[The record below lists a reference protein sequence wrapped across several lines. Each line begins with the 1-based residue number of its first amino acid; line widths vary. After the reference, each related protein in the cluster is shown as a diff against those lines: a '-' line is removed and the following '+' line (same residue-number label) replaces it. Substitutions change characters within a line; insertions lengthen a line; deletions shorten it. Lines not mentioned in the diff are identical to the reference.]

1 MGAGLKGNEDAMNEN
16 QCVLACVTVQKDCA
30 RLIRRGSDIAR
41 ESGLPLRVL
50 HVSQG
55 KNILGS
61 PDSAA
66 ILNELFSLAH
76 EVDAEMSIVYEQEV
90 PAAIAR
96 YAGEWNAAALVL
108 GPDRSGTAG
117 RVKGLLPE
125 GIQVTV
131 VE

>member
-1 MGAGLKGNEDAMNEN
+1 MSEN

-30 RLIRRGSDIAR
+30 RLIRRGSDMAR

-55 KNILGS
+55 KNIMGS
-61 PDSAA
+61 PDTAA

-76 EVDAEMSIVYEQEV
+76 EADAEMNIVYEQEV

-96 YAGEWNAAALVL
+96 YAEEWGASALVL

-117 RVKGLLPE
+117 RVKRLLPE
-125 GIQVTV
+125 GIQVV
-131 VE
+131 VVD